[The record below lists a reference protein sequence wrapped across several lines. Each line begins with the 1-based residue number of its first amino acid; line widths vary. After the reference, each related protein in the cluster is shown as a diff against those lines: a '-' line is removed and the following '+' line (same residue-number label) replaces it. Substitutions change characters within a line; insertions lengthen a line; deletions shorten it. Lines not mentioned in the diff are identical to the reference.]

1 MDCGIIHDST
11 TMTKRELDKYK
22 KLLLKKKE
30 EILEAVKHIEQDTLS
45 RSQREASGD
54 LSGYTLHMADI
65 ATDSYDREFSLG
77 LASNA
82 QQILYEID
90 EALKRVKEKGFG
102 NCLLCEKPI
111 PRKRLQVIPYASL
124 CIECQSK
131 EESKRRRTGPLSSNE

>member
-1 MDCGIIHDST
+1 
-11 TMTKRELDKYK
+11 MTKTELEKYK

-30 EILEAVKHIEQDTLS
+30 EILQAVKHIEQDTLS
-45 RSQREASGD
+45 RSQRDASGD

-102 NCLLCEKPI
+102 NCLACEKPI
-111 PRKRLQVIPYASL
+111 PKKRLKAIPYASL
-124 CIECQSK
+124 CIACQVK
-131 EESKRRRTGPLSSNE
+131 EETKRRRAGPPPSAGPLPSDE

>member
-1 MDCGIIHDST
+1 
-11 TMTKRELDKYK
+11 MTKQDSDKYK

-30 EILEAVKHIEQDTLS
+30 EILQAVKHIEQDTLS
-45 RSQREASGD
+45 RSQRDASGD
-54 LSGYTLHMADI
+54 LSGYSLHMADT

-111 PRKRLQVIPYASL
+111 PKKRLKVIPYASL
-124 CIECQSK
+124 CIACQAK
-131 EESKRRRTGPLSSNE
+131 EETKRRRMGPPPASGPIPSSDE

>member
-1 MDCGIIHDST
+1 
-11 TMTKRELDKYK
+11 MTKPELDKYK

-30 EILEAVKHIEQDTLS
+30 EILQAVKHIEQDTLS
-45 RSQREASGD
+45 RSQRDASGD

-102 NCLLCEKPI
+102 SCLVCDKPI
-111 PRKRLQVIPYASL
+111 PKKRLKVIPYASL
-124 CIECQSK
+124 CIACQAK
-131 EESKRRRTGPLSSNE
+131 EETKRRRMGPPPPASGSIPSSDE

>member
-1 MDCGIIHDST
+1 
-11 TMTKRELDKYK
+11 MTKTELDKYR

-30 EILEAVKHIEQDTLS
+30 EILQAVKRIEKDTLS
-45 RSQREASGD
+45 RSQRDASGD

-90 EALKRVKEKGFG
+90 EALKRLKEKGFG
-102 NCLLCEKPI
+102 DCLLCEKPI
-111 PRKRLQVIPYASL
+111 PKKRLRAIPYASL
-124 CIECQSK
+124 CIACQAK
-131 EESKRRRTGPLSSNE
+131 EETKRRRAGPPSPAPLPSDE

>member
-1 MDCGIIHDST
+1 
-11 TMTKRELDKYK
+11 MTKLELDRYK

-30 EILEAVKHIEQDTLS
+30 EILQAVKHIEQDTLS
-45 RSQREASGD
+45 QSQREASGD

-90 EALKRVKEKGFG
+90 EALKRVKEKSFG
-102 NCLLCEKPI
+102 DCTLCDKPI
-111 PRKRLQVIPYASL
+111 PRKRLRAIPYAGL
-124 CIECQSK
+124 CIACQSK
-131 EESKRRRTGPLSSNE
+131 EETKRRRTRPLPSGE

>member
-1 MDCGIIHDST
+1 MN
-11 TMTKRELDKYK
+11 KKELDRYK

-30 EILEAVKHIEQDTLS
+30 EVTKAMKHIEKENLS
-45 RSQREASGD
+45 TSQRDASGD

-82 QQILYEID
+82 QKILYEID
-90 EALKRVKEKGFG
+90 EALKRVKEKEFG
-102 NCLLCEKPI
+102 NCLTCSKPI
-111 PRKRLQVIPYASL
+111 RRRRLTAIPYASL

-131 EESKRRRTGPLSSNE
+131 EEKNRRGMGPSRQESLER

>member
-1 MDCGIIHDST
+1 
-11 TMTKRELDKYK
+11 MTKRDQEKYK

-30 EILEAVKHIEQDTLS
+30 EILQAMKHIEEDTLS

-82 QQILYEID
+82 QQILYEIE
-90 EALKRVKEKGFG
+90 EALKRLKDKGFG
-102 NCLLCEKPI
+102 NCQVCEKPI

-124 CIECQSK
+124 CIACQAK
-131 EESKRRRTGPLSSNE
+131 EEAKRRRVGPAPGPTSGFPTEE

>member
-1 MDCGIIHDST
+1 
-11 TMTKRELDKYK
+11 MTKVELDKYK

-30 EILEAVKHIEQDTLS
+30 EILQAVKHIEQDTLS

-54 LSGYTLHMADI
+54 LSGYSLHMADT

-102 NCLLCEKPI
+102 NCLLCDKPI
-111 PRKRLQVIPYASL
+111 PKKRLKVIPYASL
-124 CIECQSK
+124 CIACQAK
-131 EESKRRRTGPLSSNE
+131 EEAKRRRMGPPSSSGPIPPSDE

>member
-1 MDCGIIHDST
+1 
-11 TMTKRELDKYK
+11 MTKVELEKYK

-30 EILEAVKHIEQDTLS
+30 EILQAMRRIEKDTLS
-45 RSQREASGD
+45 RSQRDASGD

-102 NCLLCEKPI
+102 NCVLCEKPI
-111 PRKRLQVIPYASL
+111 PKKRLQAIPYASL
-124 CIECQSK
+124 CIECQAK
-131 EESKRRRTGPLSSNE
+131 EETKRRRQGPPPSHSGPLASSSDD

>member
-1 MDCGIIHDST
+1 MTDSK
-11 TMTKRELDKYK
+11 MTKRELDKYK

-30 EILEAVKHIEQDTLS
+30 EIHQAVKHIEQDTLS
-45 RSQREASGD
+45 RSQRDASGD

-82 QQILYEID
+82 QRILYEID

-102 NCLLCEKPI
+102 DCLLCEKPI

-124 CIECQSK
+124 CIACQAK
-131 EESKRRRTGPLSSNE
+131 EETKRRRSSGPVAGPSLSEE

>member
-1 MDCGIIHDST
+1 
-11 TMTKRELDKYK
+11 MTKLELDRYR

-30 EILEAVKHIEQDTLS
+30 EVVRAVKNIEQETLNS
-45 RSQREASGD
+45 SQRDASGD

-82 QQILYEID
+82 QEILYEID
-90 EALKRVKEKGFG
+90 EALKRVEEKEFG
-102 NCLLCEKPI
+102 NCLSCEKPI
-111 PRKRLQVIPYASL
+111 TRKRLKAIPYASL

-131 EESKRRRTGPLSSNE
+131 EETKRRRIQKPSRGISEIEPEE

>member
-1 MDCGIIHDST
+1 
-11 TMTKRELDKYK
+11 MTKVELEKYK

-30 EILEAVKHIEQDTLS
+30 EILQAMKRIEEDTLS
-45 RSQREASGD
+45 RSQRDASGD

-82 QQILYEID
+82 QQILYEIE

-102 NCLLCEKPI
+102 NCLACEKPI
-111 PRKRLQVIPYASL
+111 PKKRLRALPYASL
-124 CIECQSK
+124 CIECQAK
-131 EESKRRRTGPLSSNE
+131 EETKRRRPGPQSSSGPIPASSDE